1 MATDVSIRVGV
12 DGEKEFRTAL
22 NGINSQIKNL
32 DSEMKMVVSSL
43 SGMDDAEEK
52 VAKQTDVLGRSIEAT
67 KQKIS
72 TISAEYDRQK
82 KKLDEL
88 GTALDEASSAEYKS
102 QAEREKAITKA
113 TNAYNQQAKKV
124 SDLGTDINK
133 ATTQMNRMEKEL
145 RDIETGADKAGNAL
159 DDLGKDAD
167 STGRS
172 LRDAFTIGA
181 VSGGI
186 QSLINTI
193 SGVISETSE
202 YRKIMGTLEVS
213 SQKAGYSAEQTAE
226 SYQQLYGV
234 IGDDQQSATALAN
247 LQALGVSQEQ
257 LSQFVD
263 GAVGAWATY
272 GDSIP
277 IDSLAEAINE
287 TVQAGTVTGTFAD
300 VLNWAGTNEDEFNE
314 KLAACKTESERANVV
329 LQELQE
335 QGLMGAAEAWRE
347 NNKEIVEANKAQGE
361 LNDSLASIGKALS
374 PLVSMLTNGLAAALE
389 AIQPGIQFIID
400 NTPVII
406 GALIGIAGAVAAM
419 NIGKI
424 VGLLGSIGPAI
435 TGIVTAIGGPATVI
449 VAIISGIVGAII
461 GLWNTNDAFREAVIS
476 AWETIKS
483 KFETVVTVI
492 QNFFTVTLPNAIDTA
507 ITWFSELPGRIQ
519 DFLSQVIKKVV
530 NWGSEMISHTK
541 TAAQNT
547 VDAVVEFFSELPGK
561 IWDWLLQVV
570 QKIVQWGQEMIKN
583 AKSKMKET
591 VDAIL
596 NTLRELPDKVVKIG
610 KDVIVGLWNGISE
623 KVEWVKE
630 KIQGVVDG
638 IKNVFT
644 NVTGFFTGSP
654 SKWSR
659 KIGAWIMQG
668 LGIGIKKDNTA
679 KRSAA
684 AAVKNIKA
692 IILDT
697 ADKLIEAL
705 IDKEKKLTKKLEDTG
720 LDEAT
725 KTALT
730 NQLNIVK
737 EFRSEY
743 ESALADIQK
752 SQESMANKLQ
762 DYGDLFTTVK
772 NETGSFLELGDLQ
785 ADIDAIERY
794 GDALEQLKSRGVS
807 ESLLDEITSL
817 NVDEALAYTDQ
828 LLSMTDEEY
837 SDYMA
842 LWEKKQAEAQA
853 IAKKFYSDE
862 MEALQKEFVDKIP
875 QELSDVK
882 SEMQNIGAN
891 SIQGMIEG
899 MYAKSGAL
907 WSAAKNIISQAINAM
922 RTEADI
928 HSPSGKTAELVGA
941 PMGEGVAV
949 GFFAGLR
956 KSRAAIESAVMQP
969 IDRINRDDMY
979 KVAAATVNGM
989 AMTGGAWTQTVVIP
1003 VNLNGKQIAEVVFDP
1018 LRNISKQRGVALS

>member
-12 DGEKEFRTAL
+12 DGEKEFRSAL

-52 VAKQTDVLGRSIEAT
+52 AAKQTDILGRSIEAT

-88 GTALDEASSAEYKS
+88 GAALDDASSAEYKS

-124 SDLGTDINK
+124 SDLGTDLNK
-133 ATTQMNRMEKEL
+133 ATAEMNRMEKEL
-145 RDIETGADKAGNAL
+145 RDIETGADKAGDAL
-159 DDLGKDAD
+159 GDLGKDAD
-167 STGRS
+167 SSGRS

-186 QSLINTI
+186 QSLIDSI
-193 SGVISETSE
+193 SGIISETSE

-257 LSQFVD
+257 LTQFVD
-263 GAVGAWATY
+263 GAIGAWATY

-300 VLNWAGTNEDEFNE
+300 VLNWAGTNEDEFNK

-329 LQELQE
+329 LQELQD

-347 NNKEIVEANKAQGE
+347 NNKEIVEANNAQGE
-361 LNDSLASIGKALS
+361 LNESLASIGKTLS
-374 PLVSMLTNGLAAALE
+374 PLVSMLTDGLAAALE
-389 AIQPGIQFIID
+389 AIQPGIQFIVD
-400 NTPVII
+400 NAPVII
-406 GALIGIAGAVAAM
+406 GALVGIAGAVAAM

-435 TGIVTAIGGPATVI
+435 AGIVTAIGGPATVI

-461 GLWNTNDAFREAVIS
+461 GLWNTNEGFRDAVLVIWEKIKAAFTI
-476 AWETIKS
+476 AWEAIKTVWS
-483 KFETVVTVI
+483 AAQPFFQAIWEAIKTVFSTVSSVLGGYFSAAWSVIKAVWDVVVGYFSNIWEGIKAVFSVVKAVLSGDFEAAKNAI
-492 QNFFTVTLPNAIDTA
+492 QNAWDG
-507 ITWFSELPGRIQ
+507 ITS
-519 DFLSQVIKKVV
+519 
-530 NWGSEMISHTK
+530 
-541 TAAQNT
+541 
-547 VDAVVEFFSELPGK
+547 FFSD
-561 IWDWLLQVV
+561 IWES
-570 QKIVQWGQEMIKN
+570 I
-583 AKSKMKET
+583 
-591 VDAIL
+591 
-596 NTLRELPDKVVKIG
+596 
-610 KDVIVGLWNGISE
+610 KDVFSDAWEKFKEIGSDIVN
-623 KVEWVKE
+623 
-630 KIQGVVDG
+630 G
-638 IKNVFT
+638 IKNGIFNAWKGLTDWVSDKFNGLINLAERIFDT
-644 NVTGFFTGSP
+644 HSP
-654 SKWSR
+654 SKVFR
-659 KIGAWIMQG
+659 DKIGLMIVRGMA
-668 LGIGIKKDNTA
+668 LGIKKGE
-679 KRSAA
+679 KEVLAA
-684 AAVKNIKA
+684 ANS
-692 IILDT
+692 LNE
-697 ADKLIEAL
+697 KLL
-705 IDKEKKLTKKLEDTG
+705 RKEEELTKKLEDAG

-743 ESALADIQK
+743 ESALDDIQK
-752 SQESMANKLQ
+752 SQEAMASKLQ
-762 DYGDLFTTVK
+762 DYGDLFTMVK
-772 NETGSFLELGDLQ
+772 DETGSFLELGDLQ
-785 ADIDAIERY
+785 ADIAAIERY
-794 GDALEQLKSRGVS
+794 GDALENLKARGVS
-807 ESLLDEITSL
+807 ESLLNEITSL
-817 NVDEALAYTDQ
+817 NVDEATAYTEQ
-828 LLSMTDEEY
+828 LLAMTEEEY
-837 SDYMA
+837 SSYIA
-842 LWEKKQAEAQA
+842 LWERKQAEAQE
-853 IAKKFYSDE
+853 IAERFYVDE
-862 MEALQKEFVDKIP
+862 LDALQEEFVDKIP

-882 SEMQNIGAN
+882 AEMQNIGEN

-922 RTEADI
+922 RSAADI
-928 HSPSGKTAELVGA
+928 HSPSGKVAELVGA

-949 GFFAGLR
+949 GFFNGIR
-956 KSRAAIESAVMQP
+956 KSRAAIEAAVMQP
-969 IDRINRDDMY
+969 IARVNPDDMY
-979 KVAAATVNGM
+979 KAAAATVNGM
-989 AMTGGAWTQTVVIP
+989 AAAGGTWTQTVVIP
-1003 VNLNGKQIAEVVFDP
+1003 INLNGKQIAEVVFDP
-1018 LRNISKQRGVALS
+1018 LRSISKQRGVALS